1 MYRQPSRQFFTNV
14 EIKSKTNILQTPWL
28 TGSPHGVITPHF
40 PTSGNSGSVGRCV
53 DDCVRVR
60 VERVDVVVDRVLRV
74 LLVLLV
80 VESVVDIVSELDFVV
95 VVPVVG
101 TVIGSVVV
109 LSHIGCSQ
117 SAQPSGHF
125 DPHGQA

>member
-1 MYRQPSRQFFTNV
+1 M
-14 EIKSKTNILQTPWL
+14 
-28 TGSPHGVITPHF
+28 
-40 PTSGNSGSVGRCV
+40 
-53 DDCVRVR
+53 
-60 VERVDVVVDRVLRV
+60 LRV